1 VVVPLDDYPGS
12 VRPLV
17 EALPSGA
24 LAEGMRQTLLG
35 QGVPLAHL
43 LVLVGW
49 AAAGSV
55 LCARTFKWD

>member
-1 VVVPLDDYPGS
+1 
-12 VRPLV
+12 
-17 EALPSGA
+17 
-24 LAEGMRQTLLG
+24 
-35 QGVPLAHL
+35 VPLAHL